1 MRQIILEFFTST
13 TAPRYLSAGGGWK
26 VELLGS
32 VAVAVDIGEILV
44 VQVRGNSM
52 RSYRVRRRLRIISPV
67 YMQVHRPRRSSVI
80 W

>member
-1 MRQIILEFFTST
+1 MRQLILDFFTST

-44 VQVRGNSM
+44 VQVR
-52 RSYRVRRRLRIISPV
+52 
-67 YMQVHRPRRSSVI
+67 VI
-80 W
+80 RCEITESEGD